1 MLFKDCSICSENKYP
16 ILWSDKNFR
25 LCLIDDQN
33 IRGYVRLDI
42 IDHVKEMSQLDDT
55 LRKMMYS
62 IINTTEKILIDVFD
76 PHKINLASLG
86 NITPHIHWHIISR
99 FKDDNFYP
107 NSIWDSK
114 KRNNIFN
121 NSYDE
126 ILAIKKQLA
135 EVLD

>member
-1 MLFKDCSICSENKYP
+1 M
-16 ILWSDKNFR
+16 
-25 LCLIDDQN
+25 IDDQN

-42 IDHVKEMSQLDDT
+42 IDHVKEMSQLDYT
-55 LRKMMYS
+55 LREMMYS

-76 PHKINLASLG
+76 PYKINLASLG

-114 KRNNIFN
+114 KRSNIFN